1 MIHDV
6 SFTADNCLVWIV
18 DSVATQT
25 FVMANKYVL
34 VGISKDITGIH
45 GVLKI
50 FRQII

>member
-1 MIHDV
+1 MIHDAV

-34 VGISKDITGIH
+34 VGISKDITAESSIY
-45 GVLKI
+45 VVKI
-50 FRQII
+50 T